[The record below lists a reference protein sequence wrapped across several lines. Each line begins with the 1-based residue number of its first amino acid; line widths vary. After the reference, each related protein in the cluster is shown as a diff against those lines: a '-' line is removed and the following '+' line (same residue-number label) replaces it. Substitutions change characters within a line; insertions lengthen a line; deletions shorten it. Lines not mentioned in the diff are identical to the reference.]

1 MTKQHDVEFESV
13 LRSLVLSPEETLRR
27 DALREKSHTQVA
39 SVFAPLSPESH
50 PFEIPATQKL

>member
-1 MTKQHDVEFESV
+1 MTKQHDVEFENV

-27 DALREKSHTQVA
+27 DVLREKIRARIATI
-39 SVFAPLSPESH
+39 FAPLSPESH